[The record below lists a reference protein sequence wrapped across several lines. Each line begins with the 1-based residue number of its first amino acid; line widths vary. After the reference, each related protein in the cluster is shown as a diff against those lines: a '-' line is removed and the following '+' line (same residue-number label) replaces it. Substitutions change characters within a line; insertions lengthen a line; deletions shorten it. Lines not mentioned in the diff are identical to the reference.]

1 MGSNLTRT
9 SSQRKSKKY
18 ILCFHEGT
26 NTEPIYIEKLKPFKK
41 DIDILASPLKKG
53 GITYDCLSWFKTCVR
68 AYNCMSNNTTALI
81 DTIWFVFDDDGR
93 NNVDKVI
100 NSIVYNKLNKK
111 PLCLAYS
118 SICIE
123 YWILLHFRNH
133 NGSKIYQN
141 TDSSYSKRLIKM
153 IDSEIDK
160 CNKYRKNQIPSYSKS
175 NEWLEDNF
183 KFFLENNEDN
193 PLRFLEPKPRIVEAF
208 VKAKKIHEAKI
219 ASGNEFEESV
229 TTFYKLLEYLGV
241 VYYKDV
247 IQDPEDH
254 QIYDVI
260 NGCYTKNGKK
270 ITIQDTNLIKNEP
283 YLNR

>member
-1 MGSNLTRT
+1 
-9 SSQRKSKKY
+9 
-18 ILCFHEGT
+18 
-26 NTEPIYIEKLKPFKK
+26 
-41 DIDILASPLKKG
+41 
-53 GITYDCLSWFKTCVR
+53 
-68 AYNCMSNNTTALI
+68 MSNNTTALI

-208 VKAKKIHEAKI
+208 VRAKKIHEAKI

-241 VYYKDV
+241 VYYKEV
-247 IQDPEDH
+247 IQDPDDH
-254 QIYDVI
+254 QIYEVK